1 MTDGHS
7 LLKGIFMARVI
18 DKEEKRCDI
27 ALSAITLF
35 CEKGIQQTSI
45 DQIAKSAGVA
55 KGTIYLYFK
64 NKEEIVFTIW
74 DILTQQ
80 HEEVFYTRINPNMSA
95 KEKILEYYNFSEC
108 QEGFDKKQT
117 LILFQHFV
125 SSMLIDKTSL
135 YTAYFESF
143 FQKDYDFITKYL
155 YEGIKKDEFVID
167 DVELLTNSII
177 MLLKGALIKAKA
189 SNMGFDEAQQMLTKH
204 ITYLLNQC
212 TRKVL

>member
-95 KEKILEYYNFSEC
+95 KEKILEYYNAGS
-108 QEGFDKKQT
+108 K
-117 LILFQHFV
+117 I
-125 SSMLIDKTSL
+125 
-135 YTAYFESF
+135 F
-143 FQKDYDFITKYL
+143 FYIR
-155 YEGIKKDEFVID
+155 
-167 DVELLTNSII
+167 N
-177 MLLKGALIKAKA
+177 
-189 SNMGFDEAQQMLTKH
+189 
-204 ITYLLNQC
+204 
-212 TRKVL
+212 

>member
-108 QEGFDKKQT
+108 QEGFDKEQT

-155 YEGIKKDEFVID
+155 YEGIEKGEFVN

>member
-1 MTDGHS
+1 
-7 LLKGIFMARVI
+7 MARII
-18 DKEEKRCDI
+18 DKDEKRSSI
-27 ALSAITLF
+27 ALSAIKLF

-45 DQIAKSAGVA
+45 TEIAKSAEVA

-108 QEGFDKKQT
+108 QEGFDKEQT

-155 YEGIKKDEFVID
+155 YEGIEKGEFVID

-212 TRKVL
+212 TRKVS

>member
-1 MTDGHS
+1 
-7 LLKGIFMARVI
+7 MAKII

-80 HEEVFYTRINPNMSA
+80 HEEVFYKRINPNMSE

-108 QEGFDKKQT
+108 QEGFDKEQT

-125 SSMLIDKTSL
+125 SSMLIDKTLL
-135 YTAYFESF
+135 YTAYFEKF
-143 FQKDYDFITKYL
+143 FQKDYDFITSCF
-155 YEGIKKDEFVID
+155 YEGIKKGEFVID
-167 DVELLTNSII
+167 DVEMLTNSII
-177 MLLKGALIKAKA
+177 MILKGILVRAKA
-189 SNMGFDEAQQMLTKH
+189 SNMGFDEAQEMLTKH

>member
-7 LLKGIFMARVI
+7 LLKGIFMARII

-108 QEGFDKKQT
+108 QEGFDKEQT

-155 YEGIKKDEFVID
+155 YEGIQKGEFVID
-167 DVELLTNSII
+167 DVEMLTNSII
-177 MLLKGALIKAKA
+177 MILKGVLIKAKA
-189 SNMGFDEAQQMLTKH
+189 SNMRFDEAQQMLTKH

>member
-1 MTDGHS
+1 
-7 LLKGIFMARVI
+7 MARIV
-18 DKEEKRCDI
+18 DKDEKRCDI
-27 ALSAITLF
+27 ALASIGLF

-80 HEEVFYTRINPNMSA
+80 HEENFYKRINQNMSS
-95 KEKILEYYNFSEC
+95 KEIILEYYNFSEC
-108 QEGFDKKQT
+108 QEGFDKEQT

-155 YEGIKKDEFVID
+155 YEGIEKGEFVID
-167 DVELLTNSII
+167 DVALLANSII

-212 TRKVL
+212 TRKIL

>member
-7 LLKGIFMARVI
+7 LLKGIFMARII

-95 KEKILEYYNFSEC
+95 KEKILEYYNFREC
-108 QEGFDKKQT
+108 QEGFDKEQT
-117 LILFQHFV
+117 LILFQHFL

-155 YEGIKKDEFVID
+155 YEGIEKGEFFID

-177 MLLKGALIKAKA
+177 MILKGALIKAKA

-204 ITYLLNQC
+204 ITYLLEQC

>member
-64 NKEEIVFTIW
+64 NTEEIVFTIW

-108 QEGFDKKQT
+108 QEGFDKEQT

>member
-1 MTDGHS
+1 MTR
-7 LLKGIFMARVI
+7 II

-80 HEEVFYTRINPNMSA
+80 HEEVFYTRINSNMSA

-108 QEGFDKKQT
+108 QEGFD
-117 LILFQHFV
+117 
-125 SSMLIDKTSL
+125 
-135 YTAYFESF
+135 
-143 FQKDYDFITKYL
+143 
-155 YEGIKKDEFVID
+155 
-167 DVELLTNSII
+167 
-177 MLLKGALIKAKA
+177 
-189 SNMGFDEAQQMLTKH
+189 
-204 ITYLLNQC
+204 
-212 TRKVL
+212 

>member
-1 MTDGHS
+1 
-7 LLKGIFMARVI
+7 MAKII

-80 HEEVFYTRINPNMSA
+80 HEEVFYIRINPNMSA

-108 QEGFDKKQT
+108 QEGFDKEQT

-125 SSMLIDKTSL
+125 SSMLIDKTLL
-135 YTAYFESF
+135 YTAYFEKF
-143 FQKDYDFITKYL
+143 FQKDYDFITSCF
-155 YEGIKKDEFVID
+155 YEGIKKGEFVIE
-167 DVELLTNSII
+167 DVEMLTNSII
-177 MLLKGALIKAKA
+177 MILKGILVRAKA
-189 SNMGFDEAQQMLTKH
+189 SNMGFDEAQQILTKH
-204 ITYLLNQC
+204 IIYLLNQC

>member
-1 MTDGHS
+1 
-7 LLKGIFMARVI
+7 MARI
-18 DKEEKRCDI
+18 INKDEKRCDI
-27 ALSAITLF
+27 ALASLGLF

-45 DQIAKSAGVA
+45 DEIAKSAGVA

-80 HEEVFYTRINPNMSA
+80 HEEVFYKRINPNMSA

-108 QEGFDKKQT
+108 QEGFDKEQT

-135 YTAYFESF
+135 YTTYFESF

-155 YEGIKKDEFVID
+155 YEGIEKNEFVID

-177 MLLKGALIKAKA
+177 MLLKGALVKAKA

-204 ITYLLNQC
+204 ITYLLDQC
-212 TRKVL
+212 TKEKQ

>member
-1 MTDGHS
+1 
-7 LLKGIFMARVI
+7 MAKII

-80 HEEVFYTRINPNMSA
+80 HEEVFYKRINPNMSA

-108 QEGFDKKQT
+108 QEGFDKEQT

-135 YTAYFESF
+135 YTAYFEKF
-143 FQKDYDFITKYL
+143 FQKDYDFITSCF
-155 YEGIKKDEFVID
+155 YEGIKKGEFVIE
-167 DVELLTNSII
+167 DVDMLANSII
-177 MLLKGALIKAKA
+177 MVLKGLLVRAKA
-189 SNMGFDEAQQMLTKH
+189 SNMGFDEAQEMLTKH
-204 ITYLLNQC
+204 IIYLLNQC

>member
-74 DILTQQ
+74 DILSAQ
-80 HEEVFYTRINPNMSA
+80 HQETFQKNITVNMSA
-95 KEKILEYYNFSEC
+95 KEKILEYCNFSEC
-108 QEGFDKKQT
+108 QEGFDKEQT

-155 YEGIKKDEFVID
+155 YEGIEKGEFVID

-189 SNMGFDEAQQMLTKH
+189 SNMGFDEAQQILTKH
-204 ITYLLNQC
+204 ISYLLNQC
-212 TRKVL
+212 ARKI

>member
-1 MTDGHS
+1 
-7 LLKGIFMARVI
+7 MARII

-108 QEGFDKKQT
+108 QEGFDKEQT

-135 YTAYFESF
+135 YTDYFESF
-143 FQKDYDFITKYL
+143 FQKDYDFITSCF
-155 YEGIKKDEFVID
+155 YEGIKKGEFVIN
-167 DVELLTNSII
+167 DVEMLTNSII
-177 MLLKGALIKAKA
+177 MILKGILIRAKA
-189 SNMGFDEAQQMLTKH
+189 SNMRFDEAQEMLTKH
-204 ITYLLNQC
+204 ITYLLDQC
-212 TRKVL
+212 TREVL

>member
-1 MTDGHS
+1 
-7 LLKGIFMARVI
+7 MAKIV

-27 ALSAITLF
+27 ALASIALF
-35 CEKGIQQTSI
+35 SEKGIQQTSI

-108 QEGFDKKQT
+108 QEGLDKEQT

-155 YEGIKKDEFVID
+155 YEGIDKGEFVID
-167 DVELLTNSII
+167 DVDMLANSII

-189 SNMGFDEAQQMLTKH
+189 SNMGFDEAQQILTKH
-204 ITYLLNQC
+204 ISYLLNQC
-212 TRKVL
+212 VRKI

>member
-1 MTDGHS
+1 
-7 LLKGIFMARVI
+7 MAKII

-74 DILTQQ
+74 DIFTQQ
-80 HEEVFYTRINPNMSA
+80 HEKVFYKRINPNMSE

-108 QEGFDKKQT
+108 QEGFDKEQT

-125 SSMLIDKTSL
+125 SSMLIDKTLL
-135 YTAYFESF
+135 YTAYFEKF
-143 FQKDYDFITKYL
+143 FQKDYDFITSCF
-155 YEGIKKDEFVID
+155 YEGIKKGEFVID
-167 DVELLTNSII
+167 DVEMLANSII
-177 MLLKGALIKAKA
+177 MVLKGLLVRAKA
-189 SNMGFDEAQQMLTKH
+189 SNMGFDEAQEMLTKH
-204 ITYLLNQC
+204 IIYLLNQC

>member
-1 MTDGHS
+1 
-7 LLKGIFMARVI
+7 MARII
-18 DKEEKRCDI
+18 DKDEKRCDI
-27 ALSAITLF
+27 ALASIKLF
-35 CEKGIQQTSI
+35 CDKGIQQTSI

-80 HEEVFYTRINPNMSA
+80 HEENFYKRINQNMSS
-95 KEKILEYYNFSEC
+95 KEIILEYYNFSEC
-108 QEGFDKKQT
+108 QESFDKEQT

-155 YEGIKKDEFVID
+155 YEGIEKSEFVID
-167 DVELLTNSII
+167 DVALLANSII

-212 TRKVL
+212 TRKIL

>member
-1 MTDGHS
+1 
-7 LLKGIFMARVI
+7 MAKII

-74 DILTQQ
+74 DIFTQQ
-80 HEEVFYTRINPNMSA
+80 HEEVFYKRINPNMSE

-108 QEGFDKKQT
+108 QEGFDKEQT

-125 SSMLIDKTSL
+125 SSMLIDKTLL
-135 YTAYFESF
+135 YTAYFEKF
-143 FQKDYDFITKYL
+143 FQKDYDFITSCF
-155 YEGIKKDEFVID
+155 YEGIKKGEFVID
-167 DVELLTNSII
+167 DVEMLANSII
-177 MLLKGALIKAKA
+177 MVLKGLLVRAKA
-189 SNMGFDEAQQMLTKH
+189 SNMGFDEAQEMLTKH
-204 ITYLLNQC
+204 IIYLLNQC

>member
-1 MTDGHS
+1 
-7 LLKGIFMARVI
+7 MAKII

-80 HEEVFYTRINPNMSA
+80 HEEAFHKRINTNMSE

-108 QEGFDKKQT
+108 QEGFDKEQT

-125 SSMLIDKTSL
+125 SSMLIDKTLL
-135 YTAYFESF
+135 YTAYFEKF
-143 FQKDYDFITKYL
+143 FQKDYDFITSCF
-155 YEGIKKDEFVID
+155 YEGIKKGEFVID
-167 DVELLTNSII
+167 DVEMLANSII
-177 MLLKGALIKAKA
+177 MVLKGLLVRAKA
-189 SNMGFDEAQQMLTKH
+189 SNMGFDEAQEMLTKH
-204 ITYLLNQC
+204 IIYLLNQC